1 MITAKDIS
9 ACLVTRG
16 NCDMQ
21 PILDT
26 LPYDDVVIWDNSK
39 RPVDLKVY
47 GRYAAIQ
54 ESKHD
59 WIYFQDDDVIF
70 TEHDSLIKLVNDSMP
85 YEFHHYGFHFANNAH
100 GSNRAGYDDLALSAA
115 GAIIHKRL
123 PDFAFSSY
131 LRYHPV
137 DHGFLY
143 EADFIFGVLTEF
155 REIKLSY
162 TRLYADDDSHGH
174 LCRQPWQE
182 DLKFEYTNR
191 ARAIK
196 DLVGYAY

>member
-54 ESKHD
+54 EAKNM

-70 TEHDSLIKLVNDSMP
+70 TEHDALIRHYNRCSDGGNRLWAHAAND
-85 YEFHHYGFHFANNAH
+85 AH
-100 GSNRAGYDDLALSAA
+100 GPNRAGYDDLALSAA
-115 GAIIHKRL
+115 GAILWRDL
-123 PDFAFSSY
+123 PSIAFSKY
-131 LRYHPV
+131 IRRHPV
-137 DHGFLY
+137 DAGFLY
-143 EADFIFGVLTEF
+143 EADFIFGVLTPF
-155 REIKLSY
+155 REIELPY

-182 DLKFEYTNR
+182 DLKLEYTNR
-191 ARAIK
+191 ARRIK
-196 DLVGYAY
+196 TNG